1 MIERTAR
8 KKVLFPLVLVGVAA
22 ISFLSGC
29 AAHRFPVIKP
39 ADVTSETERLNRAHD
54 FFIQARDYERQGMFQ
69 IAERFYEMAYEYDP
83 ESEFLRKT
91 LLSRYIGSKN
101 FAKALIL
108 IKGER
113 EIKELDAE
121 ERRQLVSVYLGMGEM
136 AKAAQVLELI
146 EEKTEEEIYS
156 LGLVY
161 ESMGQKERAY
171 KKFGEFFAGNPNSVG
186 IGVKLVQF
194 NIAEK
199 RFAEAES
206 LSTMLLRNFP
216 QSPEVLSVTGTLEY
230 LTRDTARA
238 LELYNAALEIDS
250 LNEESLRSV
259 AHIHIVRGQ
268 YPEAI
273 AAYRKLVEQE
283 EIGAV
288 YRRGLAFLLFHDK
301 QFEEAEMIL
310 DELIEEKPEDSELY
324 YYRALIYSESDR
336 HDQASSEFENALELD
351 SLNEE
356 LWKEYCYYHIQE
368 KNAEKASEVVQRY
381 LSVFPES
388 GPAWRFKGYALNM
401 QKKHSEAAEAL
412 KKAVEIDSTDFYA
425 WFELG
430 SALEREKK
438 IEDAAGAFRKVLLL
452 RPDDAAAAN
461 YLGYMWAE
469 KGMHLDSAKLLIEKA
484 LDKEPENG
492 AYLDSYAWVLY
503 QMGEYDEAYKY
514 MKEAISKLDDDPIL
528 FSHLGDILFK
538 LNEYSSAAEAY
549 RKSLD
554 LQSNEAERI
563 REKLSEIEKIIQKE
577 RM

>member
-1 MIERTAR
+1 MIECTER
-8 KKVLFPLVLVGVAA
+8 KKVSFTLVLVGIVA
-22 ISFLSGC
+22 ISFLTGC
-29 AAHRFPVIKP
+29 AAHRFPVIKSV
-39 ADVTSETERLNRAHD
+39 DVTSETERLNRAHD

-91 LLSRYIGSKN
+91 LLSRYLGSKN

-113 EIKELDAE
+113 QLSDLDNE
-121 ERRQLVSVYLGMGEM
+121 EKRQLASVYLGMEEM
-136 AKAAQVLELI
+136 AKAAEVLELI

-216 QSPEVLSVTGTLEY
+216 ESPEVLSVTGTLEY
-230 LTRDTARA
+230 LTRDTTRA
-238 LELYNAALEIDS
+238 LKLYNAALEIDS
-250 LNEESLRSV
+250 LNEESLRSI

-273 AAYRKLVEQE
+273 AVYKKLVASE

-301 QFEEAEMIL
+301 QFEEAEKML
-310 DELIEEKPEDSELY
+310 DELVEEKPEDSELH
-324 YYRALIYSESDR
+324 YYRALIYSETDR
-336 HDQASSEFENALELD
+336 HEEASSGFESALELD

-356 LWKEYCYYHIQE
+356 LWREY
-368 KNAEKASEVVQRY
+368 
-381 LSVFPES
+381 
-388 GPAWRFKGYALNM
+388 
-401 QKKHSEAAEAL
+401 
-412 KKAVEIDSTDFYA
+412 
-425 WFELG
+425 
-430 SALEREKK
+430 
-438 IEDAAGAFRKVLLL
+438 
-452 RPDDAAAAN
+452 
-461 YLGYMWAE
+461 
-469 KGMHLDSAKLLIEKA
+469 
-484 LDKEPENG
+484 
-492 AYLDSYAWVLY
+492 
-503 QMGEYDEAYKY
+503 
-514 MKEAISKLDDDPIL
+514 
-528 FSHLGDILFK
+528 
-538 LNEYSSAAEAY
+538 
-549 RKSLD
+549 
-554 LQSNEAERI
+554 
-563 REKLSEIEKIIQKE
+563 
-577 RM
+577 